1 MSKIDTPFTV
11 EFTAEGV
18 PRPKQS
24 FKYGKF
30 GGYTPKITKAWAAS
44 VKSAAYLAMGQR
56 EPYEREVDIA
66 IEFYLPDRRKR
77 DLDNLSKN
85 VLDAMNGIV
94 YMDDRQVVNLLLS
107 KYIDANSPRAVVR
120 VFSREQELRV
130 AEQGDTDG

>member
-1 MSKIDTPFTV
+1 
-11 EFTAEGV
+11 
-18 PRPKQS
+18 
-24 FKYGKF
+24 
-30 GGYTPKITKAWAAS
+30 
-44 VKSAAYLAMGQR
+44 MGQR